1 MGSDADLL
9 LKAQDGTISEF
20 DGSLWGSMVEF
31 ITVGR
36 DKEIIEISGAW
47 MNYKQDTPYF
57 LDQTIAVAKEV
68 KIPVCLVG
76 GVRGQKTI
84 EKILND
90 TPIQYVSM
98 ARPFT
103 AKPDLVMEWR

>member
-1 MGSDADLL
+1 
-9 LKAQDGTISEF
+9 
-20 DGSLWGSMVEF
+20 
-31 ITVGR
+31 
-36 DKEIIEISGAW
+36 

-57 LDQTIAVAKEV
+57 LDQTIVVAKEV

-76 GVRGQKTI
+76 GVRGRDTI

-103 AKPDLVMEWR
+103 AKPELMMEWSKE